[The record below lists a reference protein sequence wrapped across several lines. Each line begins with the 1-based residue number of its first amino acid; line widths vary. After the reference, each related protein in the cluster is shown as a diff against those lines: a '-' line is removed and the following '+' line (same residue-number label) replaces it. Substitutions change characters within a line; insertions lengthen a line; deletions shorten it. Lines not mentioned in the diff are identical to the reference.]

1 MGTMVKHHLSGSLQ
15 NLYFSI
21 DILQN
26 LIFGHLVF
34 CFGKCLCLE
43 LIHIMVLL
51 KMNSGKNHTTEIYL
65 IILHFI
71 GWLSKGRKDWNL
83 QLKLQQSFWRFW
95 KNAGGTIL
103 ETELDFQ
110 KLRDYYSVIYIN
122 IKVISYH
129 ERLCYVKCK
138 GIIIHIFKN
147 DFQLMNI

>member
-1 MGTMVKHHLSGSLQ
+1 MKHHSSGSLQ
-15 NLYFSI
+15 NLYFST

-34 CFGKCLCLE
+34 CFGRCLCLE
-43 LIHIMVLL
+43 LIHIMVLP
-51 KMNSGKNHTTEIYL
+51 KMTSGKHYTIDVYL

-83 QLKLQQSFWRFW
+83 LLKLQQLFLRYW
-95 KNAGGTIL
+95 KNAGNTIL

-110 KLRDYYSVIYIN
+110 KLRDYYSVISIN

-129 ERLCYVKCK
+129 ER
-138 GIIIHIFKN
+138 
-147 DFQLMNI
+147 